1 MLFNKSEKNIPIVEN
16 NKREAPDT
24 LERIKSELAQLNKVK
39 LEVAEINAKLNKFN
53 EFFSYMFNMEHMQET
68 TGILK
73 LFQVSCLKLAC
84 NFTDFLQEN
93 NITDYWLDF
102 QSLLG
107 SYRNEKFAPWDDTI
121 AFSFTKE
128 SFNKLLEML
137 EKNQYSIEFNLYK
150 ADFMIISAGSRGN
163 IVYNLVVRNEKKI
176 TAIIS
181 LFIYEEKTFANIEE
195 LNDYKQ
201 SFRNPALYGRVADKV
216 LFGYQDMQF
225 ASIIRRL
232 KDNRRMFSVPLRR
245 KKEENPE
252 NEVAIVNNEHNINLT
267 NPNGI
272 SNKPETYYVLWQ
284 EHTYNQPLLI
294 KKTDL
299 FPLSKVNFA
308 SYRFNAP
315 SQVAQ
320 HLGNIYQSFAL
331 NPYNLK
337 EGRLFNTDNISSI
350 IVEDDLL
357 LQFITKK

>member
-1 MLFNKSEKNIPIVEN
+1 MLFNKSEKNVPIVEN

-39 LEVAEINAKLNKFN
+39 HEVAEINAKLNKFN
-53 EFFSYMFNMEHMQET
+53 EFFSYMFNIEHMQET

-84 NFTDFLQEN
+84 NFTDFLQEH

-121 AFSFTKE
+121 TFSITKE
-128 SFNKLLEML
+128 SFHKLLELL
-137 EKNQYSIEFNLYK
+137 EQNQYAIEFNLYK
-150 ADFMIISAGSRGN
+150 AEFMVISAGSRGN
-163 IVYNLVVRNEKKI
+163 IVYNLVLRNEKKI
-176 TAIIS
+176 IAIIS
-181 LFIYEEKTFANIEE
+181 LFIYEERTFANTEE
-195 LNDYKQ
+195 LNEYKQ
-201 SFRNPALYGRVADKV
+201 SVRNPALYGRANDKV

-225 ASIIRRL
+225 ASIMRRL

-245 KKEENPE
+245 KKEEAPAQ
-252 NEVAIVNNEHNINLT
+252 EVTTTSHEHQINLT

-272 SNKPETYYVLWQ
+272 YNKPETYYVLWQ
-284 EHTYNQPLLI
+284 EHTANQPLLI

-299 FPLSKVNFA
+299 FPLTKVNFA

-320 HLGNIYQSFAL
+320 HLGNIYNSFAL

-337 EGRLFNTDNISSI
+337 EGRLFNTDNLSSI
-350 IVEDDLL
+350 IAEDDIL